1 MMSAEM
7 AAGARMQNFDLAKTL
22 DTAIKAPL
30 WIWFALMIASPIPMF
45 NFSNLVET
53 GVDSN
58 FRLGPVPLS
67 LAALGFTALFFSS
80 ATARSWSWFGP
91 RIGAALERWAFWAKL
106 RLLPAETRALL
117 YVLED
122 DGKDWDCMEPDHPS
136 VDPAKDAG
144 LLVAQLTAEDRA
156 WAHIRYTVAYDR
168 KLRRYRDHV
177 RPALRVEKALRDE
190 IRQSLARADS
200 ASHRLGGR

>member
-1 MMSAEM
+1 MLAWV
-7 AAGARMQNFDLAKTL
+7 AGANMQNFDLAKTL

-30 WIWFALMIASPIPMF
+30 WIWFALMIASLIPMF

-58 FRLGPVPLS
+58 FRLGPIPLSLS
-67 LAALGFTALFFSS
+67 LAALAFTALFCSS
-80 ATARSWSWFGP
+80 ATARSWGWLGP
-91 RIGAALERWAFWAKL
+91 LISSTSDRWSFWLKL
-106 RLLPAETRALL
+106 RLLPAPTRALL

-122 DGKDWDCMEPDHPS
+122 DGKEWDCMEPDHPS

-144 LLVAQLTAEDRA
+144 ILVAQLTGEDRA
-156 WAHIRYTVAYDR
+156 WSHIRYTVTYDR
-168 KLRRYRDHV
+168 RLRRHRGHV

-190 IRQSLARADS
+190 IRQSLARADR
-200 ASHRLGGR
+200 ASHRLGR